1 LDSKAKQEPE
11 MIERH
16 EGASNENGARRMALS
31 DALKRILI
39 ERLSLR
45 IDPDQIT
52 NDAPLFETG
61 LGLDSVDALEIAVAV
76 ETEFGVPV
84 TEADIAE
91 LHSINRL
98 ADFIIKRQPEQGTFN
113 A

>member
-1 LDSKAKQEPE
+1 
-11 MIERH
+11 MIESH
-16 EGASNENGARRMALS
+16 ESTSNETESHRLALS

-39 ERLSLR
+39 QRLSLR
-45 IDPDQIT
+45 IDPAQIT

-61 LGLDSVDALEIAVAV
+61 LGLDSVDALELAVAV
-76 ETEFGVPV
+76 EAEFGIPV

-91 LHSINRL
+91 LHSISRL
-98 ADFIIKRQPEQGTFN
+98 ADFIIKRQPEQGTFD